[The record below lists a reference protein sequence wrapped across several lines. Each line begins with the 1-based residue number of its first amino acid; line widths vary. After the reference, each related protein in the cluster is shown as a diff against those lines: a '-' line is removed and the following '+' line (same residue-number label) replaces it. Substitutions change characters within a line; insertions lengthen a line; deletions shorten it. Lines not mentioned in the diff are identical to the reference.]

1 MRFDFFR
8 LSGTAAADSQGD
20 AGALGKPA
28 AALDGGQHHDALVA
42 SREASGYVR
51 YALQLDHQQRVKGYR
66 MAWLATPGDAP
77 MPDASSQFN
86 ALLDNICRHLN
97 PARTGW
103 RLGRLVLFLDVTVD
117 ALFLPELQSLPP
129 ENVVLCMG
137 IAELSDADTRSMLLF
152 LREQGFGFM
161 LRHADA
167 LPADP
172 ELREII
178 SHLDVGDG
186 DAGRVARAR
195 EDQPP
200 GRAPVQLVASRVES
214 WQQAAACADLRVDIF
229 VEGAL
234 KHPPVK
240 EGGDAL
246 QPESVMIVRLMHMIQ
261 RNENVRS
268 IESALK
274 RDVALTYRLLRH
286 INSPAIGVGVEIHSL
301 RHAVAMLGYAPLFR
315 WLSVLLATSNRASAP
330 FMTKKA
336 ITRGRFVELMGQ
348 GMLPAGEADNLFVVG
363 MFSLIDQLL
372 GVPMQEVLAKVQL
385 SGAVQQAILAR
396 EGVYAPFLAL
406 AEACETDGAQAARLS
421 EALFVSSS
429 QVNAAHLAALAWS
442 QEVDAHEGAG

>member
-8 LSGTAAADSQGD
+8 TSGAAAANRKGD
-20 AGALGKPA
+20 AGMPAQSREEPVDELGGP
-28 AALDGGQHHDALVA
+28 
-42 SREASGYVR
+42 REASGYVR
-51 YALQLDHQQRVKGYR
+51 HALQLDPQQRVKGYR
-66 MAWLATPGDAP
+66 MAWLATPGAAP
-77 MPDASSQFN
+77 TPDASSQFI
-86 ALLDNICRHLN
+86 ALLDNITRHLN
-97 PARTGW
+97 PPRTGW

-117 ALFLPELQSLPP
+117 GLFLAELQSLPP

-137 IAELSDADTRSMLLF
+137 LGDLSDVDTRSMLLF

-161 LRHADA
+161 LKDADG

-178 SHLDVGDG
+178 THLDVGDG
-186 DAGRVARAR
+186 DPERVARVRA
-195 EDQPP
+195 EEQQ
-200 GRAPVQLVASRVES
+200 GRAPVQLIATRIDT
-214 WQQAAACADLRVDIF
+214 WAQAGACADLRVDIF
-229 VEGAL
+229 VDGAL
-234 KHPPVK
+234 AHPPVK

-274 RDVALTYRLLRH
+274 RDAALTYRLLRH
-286 INSPAIGVGVEIHSL
+286 INSPAIGAGVEIHSL

-315 WLSVLLATSNRASAP
+315 WLSVLLATSNRAAAP

-348 GMLPAGEADNLFVVG
+348 GMLPPGEADNLFVVG

-372 GVPMQEVLAKVQL
+372 GVPMTEVLAKVQL
-385 SGAVQQAILAR
+385 AGSVQQAILAR

-406 AEACETDGAQAARLS
+406 AEACETDAAQAARLS
-421 EALFVSSS
+421 EALFVGSG
-429 QVNAAHLAALAWS
+429 QVNAAHLAAMVWS
-442 QEVDAHEGAG
+442 QEADAHDAS

>member
-8 LSGTAAADSQGD
+8 TSGSVAANRAAASGRSDPAPAAADVAD
-20 AGALGKPA
+20 DFAGL
-28 AALDGGQHHDALVA
+28 Q
-42 SREASGYVR
+42 EASGYVR
-51 YALQLDHQQRVKGYR
+51 YAMQLDAQQRVKGYR
-66 MAWLATPGDAP
+66 MAWLATPGAEP
-77 MPDASSQFN
+77 VPDASSQFI
-86 ALLDNICRHLN
+86 ALLDNIGRHLN

-117 ALFLPELQSLPP
+117 ALFLAELQSLPP

-137 IAELSDADTRSMLLF
+137 LGDLSDADTRSMLLF

-161 LRHADA
+161 LKDAEA

-178 SHLDVGDG
+178 THIDVGDG
-186 DAGRVARAR
+186 DPERVARIR
-195 EDQPP
+195 GQVLP
-200 GRAPVQLVASRVES
+200 GHVPVQPVATRIET
-214 WQQAAACADLRVDIF
+214 WAQLGACADHRLDVF

-234 KHPPVK
+234 EHPPVK
-240 EGGDAL
+240 EGSDAL
-246 QPESVMIVRLMHMIQ
+246 QPESVMIVRLMHMIR

-274 RDVALTYRLLRH
+274 RDAALTYRLLRH
-286 INSPAIGVGVEIHSL
+286 INSPAIGAGVEIHSL

-348 GMLPAGEADNLFVVG
+348 GMLPPGEADNLFVVG

-372 GVPMQEVLAKVQL
+372 GVPMKEVLAKVQL
-385 SGAVQQAILAR
+385 AGSVQQAILAR

-406 AEACETDGAQAARLS
+406 AEACETDAVQAARLS
-421 EALFVSSS
+421 EALFVGSG
-429 QVNAAHLAALAWS
+429 QVNAAHLAAMVWS
-442 QEVDAHEGAG
+442 QEADAHDGAG

>member
-8 LSGTAAADSQGD
+8 LPGAAATGGDGADPAAGRSPDAGNTAAPEDELPG
-20 AGALGKPA
+20 L
-28 AALDGGQHHDALVA
+28 H
-42 SREASGYVR
+42 EASGYVR
-51 YALQLDHQQRVKGYR
+51 YALQLDSKQRVKGYR
-66 MAWLATPGDAP
+66 MAWLATPTGDPA
-77 MPDASSQFN
+77 PDASSQFK
-86 ALLDNICRHLN
+86 ALLDTLGMHLN
-97 PARTGW
+97 PPRTGW
-103 RLGRLVLFLDVTVD
+103 RLGRLSLFLDVTVD
-117 ALFLPELQSLPP
+117 ALFLAELQSLPP

-137 IAELSDADTRSMLLF
+137 LGELSDADTRSMLLF

-161 LRHADA
+161 LTNAA
-167 LPADP
+167 ELPDDP

-178 SHLDVGDG
+178 THIDVGDG
-186 DAGRVARAR
+186 DAALVSRVRA
-195 EDQPP
+195 EGQP
-200 GRAPVQLVASRVES
+200 GRAPVQIVATRIDS
-214 WQQAAACADLRVDIF
+214 WQQAQACADQRVDIF

-234 KHPPVK
+234 KDPLVK
-240 EGGDAL
+240 QGGDSL

-274 RDVALTYRLLRH
+274 RDAALTYRLLRH
-286 INSPAIGVGVEIHSL
+286 INSPAIGAGVEIHSL

-348 GMLPAGEADNLFVVG
+348 GMLPPGEADNLFVVG

-372 GVPMQEVLAKVQL
+372 GVPMEQVLAKVQL
-385 SGAVQQAILAR
+385 AGSVQQAILAR

-421 EALFVSSS
+421 EALFVGAG
-429 QVNAAHLAALAWS
+429 QVNAAHLAAMVWS
-442 QEVDAHEGAG
+442 QEADAHEAGA

>member
-8 LSGTAAADSQGD
+8 TPG
-20 AGALGKPA
+20 AG
-28 AALDGGQHHDALVA
+28 VA
-42 SREASGYVR
+42 SGKAVAGLPAETREEPVDGLGGPREASGYVR
-51 YALQLDHQQRVKGYR
+51 HALQLDPQQRVRGYR
-66 MAWLATPGDAP
+66 MAWLAAPGAAP
-77 MPDASSQFN
+77 VPDASSQFK
-86 ALLDNICRHLN
+86 ALLDNIGRHLN
-97 PARTGW
+97 PPRTGW

-117 ALFLPELQSLPP
+117 GLFLAELQSLPP

-137 IAELSDADTRSMLLF
+137 LGDLSDVDTRSMLLF

-161 LRHADA
+161 LKDADG

-178 SHLDVGDG
+178 THLDVGDG
-186 DAGRVARAR
+186 DPERVARVRGEA
-195 EDQPP
+195 QP
-200 GRAPVQLVASRVES
+200 GRAPVQLIATHIAT
-214 WQQAAACADLRVDIF
+214 WAQAGACADRRVDIF
-229 VEGAL
+229 VDGAL
-234 KHPPVK
+234 AHPPVK

-274 RDVALTYRLLRH
+274 RDAALTYRLLRH
-286 INSPAIGVGVEIHSL
+286 INSPAIGAGVEIHSL

-315 WLSVLLATSNRASAP
+315 WLSLLLATSNRASAP

-348 GMLPAGEADNLFVVG
+348 GMLPPGEADNLFVVG

-372 GVPMQEVLAKVQL
+372 GVPMKEVLAKVQL
-385 SGAVQQAILAR
+385 AGSVQQAILAR

-406 AEACETDGAQAARLS
+406 AEACERDAAQAARLS
-421 EALFVSSS
+421 ESLFVGSG
-429 QVNAAHLAALAWS
+429 QVNAAHLAAMVWS
-442 QEVDAHEGAG
+442 QEADAHDGVA